1 MGIGRSI
8 FMQEIKIE
16 VSFIIPELNLSEKE
30 QGYLNQLIKEV
41 LEREGNVGLFIAL
54 ETYLGK

>member
-1 MGIGRSI
+1 
-8 FMQEIKIE
+8 MQEIKIE

-54 ETYLGK
+54 EIYLGK

>member
-1 MGIGRSI
+1 
-8 FMQEIKIE
+8 MQEIKIE

-54 ETYLGK
+54 ETYLGR